1 MADTTRFA
9 TQRQAE
15 HAEERARAARELLSQ
30 PMVDATRNP
39 TVFELIRRHYGFL
52 AEWFQTYCG
61 WNLEVDMRSGWAR
74 LLKTT
79 QRPDPIRPARRTR
92 GARLPFDRRRYT
104 LLCLAGA
111 ELARPGLQT
120 TIGRL
125 AEQVKALSQTLDEV
139 DTYEPDRYSER
150 SAFVDVVK
158 FYEQVGV
165 LQIVQGDTRSYSDS
179 ADAKVL
185 FRVDTNRLGR
195 LLTDATSPSRIGGTQ
210 PDLDALTVDMR
221 YGDPQRPEATTD
233 EQRRRRARHSLYRRL
248 VDDPVVYFHDLDPD
262 EMTYWQSQ
270 KPRVASTL
278 RDIGLHLEQRA
289 EGLLALDPTG
299 QATDTRF
306 PDENSIA
313 KHAALILLD
322 VFCGINRTTSDHQA
336 PVHGPYVVSRNAAR
350 QLLADLLENFPKWA
364 RTYQTEDGP
373 DLLLNDAVDMLSSF
387 GLVTATPT
395 AIVALPAAARYA
407 SLSVTDL
414 TINPDEVKDRR

>member
-30 PMVDATRNP
+30 PMIDATRNS
-39 TVFELIRRHYGFL
+39 TVFELVRRHHGFL
-52 AEWFQTYCG
+52 AEWFQTHCG

-79 QRPDPIRPARRTR
+79 QRPDPTRPARRTR

-104 LLCLAGA
+104 LLCLTGA

-125 AEQVKALSQTLDEV
+125 ADQVKTLSQTLEET
-139 DTYEPDRYSER
+139 DTYDPDRHSER

-158 FYEQVGV
+158 FYEQLGV
-165 LQIVQGDTRSYSDS
+165 LQTVQGDAGSYSNS

-195 LLTDATSPSRIGGTQ
+195 LLTDATSPSRIGGIQ
-210 PDLDALTVDMR
+210 PDLGALTVDVR

-233 EQRRRRARHSLYRRL
+233 EQRRRRARHRLYRRL
-248 VDDPVVYFHDLDPD
+248 VDDPVVYFHDLDSD

-270 KPRVASTL
+270 KPRVNSAL
-278 RDIGLHLEQRA
+278 QNIGLQLEQRA
-289 EGLLALDPTG
+289 EGLLALDPSG

-322 VFCGINRTTSDHQA
+322 VFPGINRTSSEGLEPA
-336 PVHGPYVVSRNAAR
+336 HGPYVVSRKAAR
-350 QLLADLLENFPKWA
+350 QLLCDLLENFPKWA
-364 RTYQTEDGP
+364 RTYQTDDGP
-373 DLLLNDAVDMLSSF
+373 DLLLSDAVDVLAAF
-387 GLVTATPT
+387 GLAATTPT

-414 TINPDEVKDRR
+414 TINPDDVKDSR